1 MESFHKDHTTTFSKL
16 ELVFNSTTSMN
27 NVMYWPFMTIFI
39 ANAGGVWEE
48 FSSQAPLH
56 VNKKHNDLQ
65 GGTREAG

>member
-1 MESFHKDHTTTFSKL
+1 
-16 ELVFNSTTSMN
+16 MN